1 MFAIH
6 TLATWRTLQGSWS
19 LILSLVRRMRNFLVI
34 AIVCIASQSYAG
46 MEQSFVCRHCGLK
59 GTFVQGALLTAD
71 QFVAFCPKDCFVH
84 ISWDYH
90 KRTPKPLG
98 FDRGAPVYSC
108 PVCKQPIARRWDEK
122 ECPRCGSKDIRIRP
136 TGMAVD

>member
-1 MFAIH
+1 MF
-6 TLATWRTLQGSWS
+6 S
-19 LILSLVRRMRNFLVI
+19 LDVTRNFLVI

-71 QFVAFCPKDCFVH
+71 QFVAFCPKDYFVH

-90 KRTPKPLG
+90 KHGPKPLG
-98 FDRGAPVYSC
+98 FDRGAAVYSC
-108 PVCKQPIARRWDEK
+108 PVCKKPIAKRWDEK
-122 ECPRCGSKDIRIRP
+122 ACPRCGSKDFRIRS
-136 TGMAVD
+136 TRMAVD

>member
-1 MFAIH
+1 
-6 TLATWRTLQGSWS
+6 
-19 LILSLVRRMRNFLVI
+19 MRNFLVI

-71 QFVAFCPKDCFVH
+71 QFVAFCPKDYFVH
-84 ISWDYH
+84 ISWDYR
-90 KRTPKPLG
+90 KRAPKPLG

-108 PVCKQPIARRWDEK
+108 PVCKKPIARRWDEK